1 MSGCLSRIAGLGLV
15 AVIVTAG
22 YHYMRVHR
30 LVPPQSPHLTPS
42 ALPSWGALKEN
53 GAQHFSPEENLERL
67 EVSELRLAGQRARN
81 SRNPLRIA
89 MYAFSDRAVAEAVI
103 AEADS
108 GTVVQLYRDGEQYEM
123 EQRNSER
130 SRNGSVTSLFRDHRN
145 IHVRVKRFGR
155 GDLMHL
161 KAWSDGTVLREG
173 SANWSPAGL
182 KRQDNNVRFTK
193 SPEEVKAFLA
203 EFDALWDRP
212 GNLVIQ

>member
-15 AVIVTAG
+15 AVIATAG
-22 YHYMRVHR
+22 YHYMRVHH
-30 LVPPQSPHLTPS
+30 LVPAQSPLLTPS
-42 ALPSWGALKEN
+42 ALPSWGALKDN
-53 GAQHFSPEENLERL
+53 GAQHFSPTENLERL
-67 EVSELRLAGQRARN
+67 EVSELRLAGQRARD

-103 AEADS
+103 AEADG

-130 SRNGSVTSLFRDHRN
+130 FRNGSVTSLFRDHRN
-145 IHVRVKRFGR
+145 IHVRVKRSGR

-193 SPEEVKAFLA
+193 SPAEVKAFLA